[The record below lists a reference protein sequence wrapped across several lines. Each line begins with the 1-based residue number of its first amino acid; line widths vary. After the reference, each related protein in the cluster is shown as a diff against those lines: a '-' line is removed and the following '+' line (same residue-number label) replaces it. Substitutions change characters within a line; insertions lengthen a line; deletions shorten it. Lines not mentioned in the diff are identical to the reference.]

1 MRFISM
7 LCAVALATPLLSVAQ
22 TPIKSDWPLDSG
34 ARVRILTPFLGDH
47 SQTVTVVSATRDML
61 VFRQGSEPATQS
73 VGTPQ
78 ITRLEVA
85 TGTHANK
92 LKGALI
98 GLLAGAAGGA
108 IFGSATSQRP
118 APCQPQQFCLNLDFG
133 RGAATAAGAA
143 AGAVVGTLAG
153 MLIGIHQTDT
163 WTPVAVPVR

>member
-61 VFRQGSEPATQS
+61 VFRQGSGPATQS

-108 IFGSATSQRP
+108 ILGAATYQRP
-118 APCQPQQFCLNLDFG
+118 APCQGFCLNIDFG
-133 RGAATAAGAA
+133 RSGAAEFGAA
-143 AGAVVGTLAG
+143 LGAVVGALAG
-153 MLIGIHQTDT
+153 TLIGIHQTDT